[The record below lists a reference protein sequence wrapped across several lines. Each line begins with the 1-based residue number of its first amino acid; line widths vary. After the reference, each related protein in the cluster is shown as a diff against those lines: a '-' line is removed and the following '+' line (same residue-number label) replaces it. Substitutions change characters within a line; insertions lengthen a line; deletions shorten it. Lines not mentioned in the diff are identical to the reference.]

1 VLCHTINAE
10 VNKRATLPGEVPV
23 PDAQG
28 IFKWSETDEGK
39 RWCGAEGELEG
50 KVITQRTIHH
60 LKRIFRSVMKK
71 DFEGVPAMRTTYSV
85 MSCGQKG
92 RVMFARF
99 SCYCVPCLQDD
110 NENCESPEAL
120 GEWEPHDFQ

>member
-1 VLCHTINAE
+1 VVVLCHTINAE

-71 DFEGVPAMRTTYSV
+71 GLRRCSGHANHLLGDELWAERQSHVRPLLLLLCSV
-85 MSCGQKG
+85 
-92 RVMFARF
+92 FARRQRE
-99 SCYCVPCLQDD
+99 L
-110 NENCESPEAL
+110 
-120 GEWEPHDFQ
+120 